1 MKIKGMMCGHCEAM
15 VKKALESVPGVESAF
30 PSHEQG
36 IAAVTLTKPVAN
48 DLLKTA
54 VEDLGYKV
62 ISIK

>member
-15 VKKALESVPGVESAF
+15 VKKALESVPGVESAS
-30 PSHEQG
+30 PSHERG
-36 IAAVTLTKPVAN
+36 AATVILTEPVAN

-54 VEDLGYKV
+54 VEDQGYKV